1 SFGGWL
7 GLEGCRSLSR
17 LPHLSLTPL
26 LLLAAALSIGYLT
39 FTTLHYVVHNY
50 QVHHDERSVRADIAQ
65 LDREHG
71 QLVALRD
78 YLKSDEYVEEVARR
92 ILGLVRPGETLVV
105 VSSSD
110 SAAAASPTAQPARTP
125 GDPWWKEFV
134 APAVDVT
141 PSP

>member
-1 SFGGWL
+1 V
-7 GLEGCRSLSR
+7 SR
-17 LPHLSLTPL
+17 LPHPSLTPL

-39 FTTLHYVVHNY
+39 FTTAHYVVHNY
-50 QVHHDERSVRADIAQ
+50 QVHHDETSVRADIAQ

-78 YLKSDEYVEEVARR
+78 YLKSDEYVEEIARR

-105 VSSSD
+105 VSGSD
-110 SAAAASPTAQPARTP
+110 GVPAASPTAQPVGTP
-125 GDPWWKEFV
+125 GEAWWKEFV
-134 APAVDVT
+134 PPSVAVT

>member
-1 SFGGWL
+1 M
-7 GLEGCRSLSR
+7 SR
-17 LPHLSLTPL
+17 LPHLSLTPF

-50 QVHHDERSVRADIAQ
+50 QVHHDETSVRADIAQ

-110 SAAAASPTAQPARTP
+110 NAHDAPSTAQPARTP
-125 GDPWWKEFV
+125 GDAWWKEFV
-134 APAVDVT
+134 PPSVDVT

>member
-1 SFGGWL
+1 
-7 GLEGCRSLSR
+7 LSR

-39 FTTLHYVVHNY
+39 FTTAHYVVHNY
-50 QVHHDERSVRADIAQ
+50 QVHHDETSVRADIAQ
-65 LDREHG
+65 LDRDHG

-110 SAAAASPTAQPARTP
+110 AAPAVSPTVQPARTP
-125 GDPWWKEFV
+125 GDAWWKEFLPPSV
-134 APAVDVT
+134 GVT

>member
-1 SFGGWL
+1 M
-7 GLEGCRSLSR
+7 SR
-17 LPHLSLTPL
+17 LPHLSLTPF

-50 QVHHDERSVRADIAQ
+50 QVHHDETSVRADIAQ

-105 VSSSD
+105 VSASGGGPAMSS
-110 SAAAASPTAQPARTP
+110 TAQPARTP
-125 GDPWWKEFV
+125 GDAWWKEFV
-134 APAVDVT
+134 APSVAVT